1 VPEKK
6 LRPLKFQTLRLHSKQ
21 DNVYGGQCR
30 EQNKAIALIIDGSDT
45 SETSVN
51 FYETTWRNNTKD
63 SHLQL
68 KSSSQTIP
76 FSEHGSFTLVH
87 KGCRTDIIIG

>member
-1 VPEKK
+1 MVPEKK
-6 LRPLKFQTLRLHSKQ
+6 LRPLIFQTLRLHSKQDNCLQ

-51 FYETTWRNNTKD
+51 FYETAWRNNTKD
-63 SHLQL
+63 SRLQL

-76 FSEHGSFTLVH
+76 FSEHGYFTLVH
-87 KGCRTDIIIG
+87 NGT